1 MQRGCETIS
10 TRARAVTPGYTLRP
24 RPDLTVVLEREK
36 VEEQGLSREGF
47 VIESGGGG
55 GGAGS

>member
-1 MQRGCETIS
+1 
-10 TRARAVTPGYTLRP
+10 VTPGYTLRP